1 MRARLIGWLLVL
13 CGLASSAPPAAGA
26 GPAEAPPPRP
36 QPRLTL
42 VLSGGGARGAAHIGI
57 LKVLEEMRVPV
68 DLIVGT
74 SMGSI
79 VGGLYA
85 AGWSPGEIETLL
97 ADTDFSAVLIDRPAR
112 DDKSFRRKQDD
123 VEFLIPLKLRFK
135 EWKPYIPR
143 AALGGQ
149 RLELLLRTL
158 EIQSTDARDFD
169 DFPIRYRA
177 VAADLV
183 TGEAVILGKGSLAAA
198 MRASMSVAGAF
209 APEVIDGRPL
219 VDGGAAAN
227 LPVGIA
233 QDLGAGPII
242 AVDITSPLNTERE
255 LGSLFSVLDQLSSFL
270 TVGNRVEDI
279 KRLCPGDV
287 LIRPELGDIAF
298 SDFKRAGEAV
308 DLGEAAARA
317 VAGRLRDFSVGEE
330 EYAAFQARHHRRPL
344 MEVVPEEVRIENT
357 SWVADE
363 VVRRRL
369 HVPAGRP
376 LDPDALR
383 TDILR
388 LHALDYF
395 GTIRQSFDRIDGRP
409 TLTLR
414 TPLKPYGRNSLQF
427 GVNFRDDF
435 RGNAGYG
442 LAIRHQLLA
451 TNRLGG
457 EWQNIGQIGDTSLLS
472 TEFYQPLDAGM
483 NWFVDPGAEVR
494 RESRSLFANG
504 EPVSEYRITTH
515 EVRFDAG
522 RVLGRWGEARMGGF
536 YSRTRAEL
544 RIGVPQFPDA
554 EENDGGLRL
563 RFRVDTR
570 DDVVFP
576 QRGLEID
583 TQLTE
588 SMEGFGAT
596 NDHRIATIQAVDALS
611 WGRNTFAPG
620 IEMGSLLEGP
630 ATPGTLFDLGGL
642 LRLSGLGDG
651 ELLGTRYGLATLVYY
666 RELARLNLGTL
677 GPKLYAGASLETGN
691 TYFEGDPVS
700 WDSLRLSGSVFAG
713 ARTPLGPCYL
723 GYGMAEGGR
732 RRIYLNIGTRF

>member
-1 MRARLIGWLLVL
+1 MRARLMGLLLVL
-13 CGLASSAPPAAGA
+13 CGLAYTEPPATGA
-26 GPAEAPPPRP
+26 EPAEAPTSRP

-42 VLSGGGARGAAHIGI
+42 VLSGGGARGAAHIGV

-79 VGGLYA
+79 IGGLYA
-85 AGWSPGEIETLL
+85 AGWSPGEIENLL
-97 ADTDFSAVLIDRPAR
+97 EGTNFTGVLIDRAAR

-135 EWKPYIPR
+135 DWKPTIPP

-149 RLELLLRTL
+149 RLELFLRTL
-158 EIQSTDARDFD
+158 EIESTDERNFD
-169 DFPIRYRA
+169 DFPVRYRA

-183 TGEAVILGKGSLAAA
+183 TGEAVVLDKGSLAAA

-233 QDLGAGPII
+233 QDLGAGAII
-242 AVDITSPLNTERE
+242 AVDITSPLNTEKE

-279 KRLCPGDV
+279 KRLRPGDL

-298 SDFKRAGEAV
+298 SDFKRASEAV
-308 DLGEAAARA
+308 AIGEAAARA
-317 VAGRLRDFSVGEE
+317 VADRLREFAVGEA

-344 MEVVPEEVRIENT
+344 SEVVPDDVRLENT

-363 VVRRRL
+363 VVRRRI
-369 HVPAGRP
+369 HVPVGQP

-383 TDILR
+383 SDILR

-395 GTIRQSFDRIDGRP
+395 GTIRQSFDRIDGRR

-435 RGNAGYG
+435 HSNAGYG
-442 LAIRHQLLA
+442 LAVRHQLLA
-451 TNRLGG
+451 ANRRGG

-472 TEFYQPLDAGM
+472 TEFYQPLDFGM
-483 NWFVDPGAEVR
+483 TWFVDPGGEVR
-494 RESRSLFANG
+494 KESRSFFVDG
-504 EPVSEYRITTH
+504 EPVSEYRVSNNEARI
-515 EVRFDAG
+515 DAG
-522 RVLGRWGEARMGGF
+522 RVIGSWGEARAGVF
-536 YSRTRAEL
+536 YSNSSAQL
-544 RIGVPQFPDA
+544 RIGTPQFPDA
-554 EENDGGLRL
+554 DEKDGGVRL

-583 TQLTE
+583 AGFVE
-588 SMEGFGAT
+588 SMESFGAT
-596 NDHRIATIQAVDALS
+596 HDHRTASLQAADALS
-611 WGRNTFAPG
+611 FGRNTLVPG
-620 IEMGSLLEGP
+620 VEVGTLLQGP
-630 ATPGTLFDLGGL
+630 ATPATLFDLGGL
-642 LRLSGLGDG
+642 LRLSGLGDR
-651 ELLGTRYGLATLVYY
+651 EIVGTRYGLATLVYY
-666 RELARLNLGTL
+666 RELAGFNLGTL

-700 WDSLRLSGSVFAG
+700 LDSLRFSGSVFAG

-732 RRIYLNIGTRF
+732 HRIYLNIGTRF